1 MRRVLPLLIVLSLG
15 FAPAP
20 VFREKDDLKALQGEW
35 ELVSRTFEGK
45 PRPHEPQRI
54 RFTGG
59 YLAEADGSGR
69 CEVALDTSASPKGME
84 MVWGAKAVEPLRL
97 QAVYALQGDT
107 LRICYYSTQEG
118 RPKDLSGIGTM
129 HFLHVFRRVKR

>member
-1 MRRVLPLLIVLSLG
+1 MRRVVPLLIVLSLG

-20 VFREKDDLKALQGEW
+20 LPRTDIQKLQGEW
-35 ELVSRTFEGK
+35 ELISRTFEGK
-45 PRPHEPQRI
+45 QRPHEPQRI

-59 YLAEADGSGR
+59 HLAEADGSGR
-69 CEVALDTSASPKGME
+69 CDVALDASASPKGMA
-84 MVWGAKAVEPLRL
+84 MVWGAKEVEPLRL